1 MSDKPCYLKL
11 IARETSNACAVES
24 RNNALRD
31 ISISM
36 QLQMGDSLVDSPVQ
50 ALIQTAASNL
60 VHSLSNDIGTL
71 LLPTPP
77 HAAHGTQLPHLLA
90 NVCMYVWLP

>member
-1 MSDKPCYLKL
+1 MADKPCYLKL
-11 IARETSNACAVES
+11 VVRETSNVRS
-24 RNNALRD
+24 KSDALRD

-36 QLQMGDSLVDSPVQ
+36 QLQMGDSLVGSPVQ

-77 HAAHGTQLPHLLA
+77 HAVHGTHPHLHMG
-90 NVCMYVWLP
+90 NCMYV